1 MIADCLA
8 LLGALVMCAIFVTL
22 VLRFKFYV
30 DNYSR

>member
-8 LLGALVMCAIFVTL
+8 LLGALVMCVVFITI

-30 DNYSR
+30 DNYPR